1 MFDLS
6 WEQNQSFGPTIASSV
21 ELEKILKVGKR
32 YRGPFQLDFVSRR
45 EAGWS
50 VECREMEVLMLERLR
65 WGFEGKRR
73 GDCRAPSTAVSKL
86 E

>member
-50 VECREMEVLMLERLR
+50 VECRVSRDG
-65 WGFEGKRR
+65 GFDVGEASLG
-73 GDCRAPSTAVSKL
+73 L
-86 E
+86 